1 MITHYLPGSFLK
13 KLVLGCFIG
22 ALAAASGAAN
32 VTPSKMPLENIDRA
46 LSNVVFALSVEFPTG
61 DAASY
66 AAANAASSSST
77 YDPTA
82 TYYGYF
88 DSAKCYSYSTT
99 NLYFSPTACVTGT
112 FKGNLLN
119 WVSMANLDQFRQIMT
134 GGNRIIDLPGTTVL
148 QRAYND
154 AQSGTGY
161 FPNRSATT
169 TDANVTTQQTYR
181 SVNMGDKMLVQAGG
195 SVTVSNLTT
204 AQMGTD
210 TCAQLVTD
218 YKAANGNSSPSWT
231 CYHVRVKVCDKV
243 AGLESNCTDYS
254 TTGGTYKPEGLMQQ
268 YNQNMRFSAF
278 GYLNDPAQSR
288 QGGVLRARMKSVGP
302 TIADPIALST
312 TNPRLEWSATTGVFT
327 FNPDSTDQAATSGA
341 TNSGVIN
348 YLNQFGYASGYKGYD
363 PMAELYYESLR
374 YLRKISPT
382 PQAIATPTTAMV
394 DGFPVINFDATVAA
408 NDPITSS
415 CQQNFIITIGDVNNW
430 CDTRVPGGSATC
442 SASPPSESPPSP
454 GTSVNFATWVNNIST
469 MESNNSN
476 ITASSSPGRNAGWYL
491 GGLAYWAHVND
502 IRPDKAAQRI
512 TGQKQT
518 VTSFFVDVMEPFNG
532 QNPVQTGATV
542 TPMFTAAKYG
552 GFNPALTQAPY
563 LDPNLTATGSLIK
576 SWDKDGNGTPDN
588 WYAGNDPLGLK
599 NGLSNVFQQIV
610 AAGSLGDGAA
620 PATSG
625 VSIASAKGI
634 YYASYTLTNG
644 GRGAIKACGFNV
656 AVATCDA
663 SPDWDTSVWL
673 DPTASTTYSTYQTD
687 TARQIITRSGNAGVA
702 FKYANLSATDKA
714 LMDINP
720 ATGLTDTPTLLGVDR
735 VNYIRGDS
743 SKETSRT
750 GGIFRTRLKT
760 KLGDIVGS
768 GPVYVAAPNAL
779 YAGDAFP
786 GYSTFIANN
795 LNRKPVVYVG
805 ANDGMLHAFD
815 ASDTGKGKEL
825 FAYVPGKFMQIDT
838 TTSAPKISAL
848 TTLTYSHEFYVDS
861 TPMIGDVKLTSGW
874 ATLLVGSYGAGG
886 KGYFALDVTD
896 PTRFTE
902 TNAASISKWEFSD
915 TNDTDM
921 GYSYNQPAQS
931 PISGQVLQITKIPDG
946 TTNGKW
952 AVIVGNGFGS
962 TNGKAVLYM
971 LDPNDGSVINKIEV
985 EGSLGNNG
993 LATPLPVATQGNGW
1007 IDTVWAGDLKGNMW
1021 RIRWDTAT
1029 STWKVTKAFAGSAT
1043 QPITSAPAVAP
1054 HALVASAWAV
1064 VFGTG
1069 KYIERADYNT
1079 TVQQTIFGFADTF
1092 SATPITKAD
1101 LVAQTITSTTT
1112 ANAAGDFSRTTSSNA
1127 VDFTTKKGWYMDMP
1141 NVNGERSIVNSIMP
1155 ADTGIVLVS
1164 SFTPATA
1171 CLPGTGYVNIFNA
1184 YSGAVVTDNTS
1195 GTPVQLSSWGAVGM
1209 GIPYFSSVV
1218 SSGKKAVIKVG
1229 GVRVGFTPGASGP
1242 QSQSEIDLNKNTVT
1256 GVRFSWRQIR

>member
-1 MITHYLPGSFLK
+1 MNTHYSPSALLK
-13 KLVLGCFIG
+13 KIVLGCFIG
-22 ALAAASGAAN
+22 ALTAASSAAGI
-32 VTPSKMPLENIDRA
+32 TPSKMPLENIDRA
-46 LSNVVFALSVEFPTG
+46 LSNVVLALSVEFPTG

-66 AAANAASSSST
+66 AAANAASSSPT
-77 YDPTA
+77 YSSAT

-88 DSAKCYSYSTT
+88 DPLKCYSYSAVTF
-99 NLYFSPTACVTGT
+99 YFSPTACINGT

-119 WVSMANLDQFRQIMT
+119 WVSMANLDQFRQILT
-134 GGNRIIDLPGTTVL
+134 GGNRIIDIPGTTVL

-154 AQSGTGY
+154 TQSNTSSY

-169 TDANVTTQQTYR
+169 TDANIATQQTYR
-181 SVNMGDKMLVQAGG
+181 SANLGDKMLVQAGAN
-195 SVTVSNLTT
+195 VTVTNLST
-204 AQMGTD
+204 AQMATD
-210 TCAQLVTD
+210 TCSQLVTD
-218 YKAANGNSSPSWT
+218 YKAGNNNNNPPWT
-231 CYHVRVKVCDKV
+231 CYHVRVKVCDKI
-243 AGLESNCTDYS
+243 AGLETNCADY
-254 TTGGTYKPEGLMQQ
+254 TKTGGTYKPEGLMQQ

-288 QGGVLRARMKSVGP
+288 QGAVLRARMKSVGP
-302 TIADPIALST
+302 TVADPIAIST
-312 TNPRLEWSATTGVFT
+312 ANPKLEWSATTGVFT
-327 FNPDSTDQAATSGA
+327 SNPDSVDQAATTGA

-382 PQAIATPTTAMV
+382 PQAIATPTAAMA

-408 NDPITSS
+408 NDPVTSS
-415 CQQNFIITIGDVNNW
+415 CQQNFIVTIGDVNNW
-430 CDTRVPGGSATC
+430 CDTRVPGGSANC
-442 SASPPSESPPSP
+442 GGVVPAESPPSP
-454 GTSVNFATWVNNIST
+454 GTAVNFATWANSVAT
-469 MESNNSN
+469 LESNGG
-476 ITASSSPGRNAGWYL
+476 ITASSSPGRSAGWYL
-491 GGLAYWAHVND
+491 GGMAYWAHVND

-512 TGQKQT
+512 SGKKQT

-552 GFNPALTQAPY
+552 GFDPTLTQAPY
-563 LDPNLTATGSLIK
+563 TNPNLQATGSLIK

-588 WYAGNDPLGLK
+588 WYAGNDPVGLK
-599 NGLSNVFQQIV
+599 TGLSNVFQQIV

-625 VSIASAKGI
+625 VSIATAKEI
-634 YYASYTLTNG
+634 YYASYSLING
-644 GRGAIKACGFNV
+644 GRGAVKACGFNV
-656 AVATCDA
+656 PIATCDA
-663 SPDWDTSVWL
+663 TPTWDAAAWL
-673 DPTASTTYSTYQTD
+673 DPTAATAYSTYQTD
-687 TARQIITRSGNAGVA
+687 TSRQIISRSGGAGVA
-702 FKYANLSATDKA
+702 FKYANLSGVDKA
-714 LMDINP
+714 AMDINTT
-720 ATGLTDTPTLLGVDR
+720 TGLTDTPTLLGVDR

-743 SKETSRT
+743 SKESNKV

-768 GPVYVAAPNAL
+768 GPVYVGAPNAL
-779 YAGDAFP
+779 YAGDAFT
-786 GYSTFIANN
+786 GYSAFIAANV
-795 LNRKPVVYVG
+795 NRKPVIYVG

-815 ASDTGKGKEL
+815 ASTAGKGKEL
-825 FAYVPGKFMQIDT
+825 FAYVPGKFLEIDPA
-838 TTSAPKISAL
+838 TSAPKISAL
-848 TTLTYSHEFYVDS
+848 TTLTYTHEFYVDS
-861 TPMIGDVKLTSGW
+861 TPMIGDVKLSGGW

-896 PTRFTE
+896 PTKFTE
-902 TNAASISKWEFSD
+902 TYASSISKWEFSD
-915 TNDTDM
+915 SAAPVDM

-946 TTNGKW
+946 TANGRW

-962 TNGKAVLYM
+962 TSGKAILYM
-971 LDPNDGSVINKIEV
+971 LDPNDGSVIQKIVV
-985 EGSLGNNG
+985 EGSLGDNG
-993 LATPLPVATQGNGW
+993 LATPLPVATQGGGW
-1007 IDTVWAGDLKGNMW
+1007 VDTIWAGDLKGNMW
-1021 RIRWDTAT
+1021 RVRWDT
-1029 STWKVTKAFAGSAT
+1029 SDNTWKTSKVFAGSDT
-1043 QPITSAPAVAP
+1043 QPITAAPAVAP
-1054 HALVASAWAV
+1054 HALVPGAWAV

-1079 TVQQTIFGFADTF
+1079 TVQQTVFGFADTF

-1101 LVAQTITSTTT
+1101 LVAQTVTSTT
-1112 ANAAGDFSRTTSSNA
+1112 AADVNTGDFFRTTSSNA
-1127 VDFTTKKGWYMDMP
+1127 VNFASKKGWYFDMP
-1141 NVNGERSIVNSIMP
+1141 NTNGERSIVNSIMP

-1184 YSGAVVTDNTS
+1184 YSGAAVVDNTS
-1195 GTPVQLSSWGAVGM
+1195 GTPVTISSWGGLGM

-1218 SSGKKAVIKVG
+1218 SSGKKTIVKVG
-1229 GVRVGFTPGASGP
+1229 GARVGYTGGLAGV
-1242 QSQSEIDLNKNTVT
+1242 ELNKSAVT